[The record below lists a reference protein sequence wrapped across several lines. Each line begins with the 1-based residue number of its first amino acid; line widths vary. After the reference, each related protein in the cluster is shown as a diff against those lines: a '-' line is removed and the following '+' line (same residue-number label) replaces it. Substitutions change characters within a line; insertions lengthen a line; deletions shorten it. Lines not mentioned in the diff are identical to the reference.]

1 MRTTVTIND
10 KLYKALKQRA
20 LDSDETVSSVI
31 ENAIK
36 YQVLEDLE
44 DLDDADKRAAEVSYS
59 FDELVGELK
68 AEGLL

>member
-44 DLDDADKRAAEVSYS
+44 DLDDAKKRAAEVSYS
-59 FDELVGELK
+59 LDELVGELK

>member
-10 KLYKALKQRA
+10 TLYKAVKQRA
-20 LDSDETVSSVI
+20 LDSDKSVSAVI

-36 YQVLEDLE
+36 FQVLEDLE
-44 DLDDADKRAAEVSYS
+44 DLEDAKQRASEVSYS
-59 FDELVGELK
+59 FNELVDELK

>member
-10 KLYKALKQRA
+10 TLYKAVKQRA
-20 LDSDETVSSVI
+20 LDSDESVSSVI

-44 DLDDADKRAAEVSYS
+44 DLEDAKKRASEVTYS
-59 FDELVGELK
+59 FNELVDELK

>member
-10 KLYKALKQRA
+10 TLYKAVKQRA
-20 LDSDETVSSVI
+20 LDSDESVSSVI

-44 DLDDADKRAAEVSYS
+44 DLEDAKKRANEVSYS
-59 FDELVGELK
+59 FNELVDELK

>member
-20 LDSDETVSSVI
+20 LDSDETVSTVI

-44 DLDDADKRAAEVSYS
+44 DLEDAKKRAAEVSYS

>member
-20 LDSDETVSSVI
+20 LDSDETVSTVI

-44 DLDDADKRAAEVSYS
+44 DLEDAKKRAKEASYS

>member
-20 LDSDETVSSVI
+20 LDSDETVSTVI

-44 DLDDADKRAAEVSYS
+44 DLEDAKKRASEVSYS

>member
-10 KLYKALKQRA
+10 TLYKAVKRRA
-20 LDSDETVSSVI
+20 LDSDESVSSVI

-44 DLDDADKRAAEVSYS
+44 DLEDAKKRATEVSYS
-59 FDELVGELK
+59 FNELVDELK

>member
-20 LDSDETVSSVI
+20 LDSDDTISAVI
-31 ENAIK
+31 ENAVK

-44 DLDDADKRAAEVSYS
+44 DLEDAKRRASEVSYS
-59 FDELVGELK
+59 FNELVDELK

>member
-10 KLYKALKQRA
+10 TLYKAVKRRA
-20 LDSDETVSSVI
+20 LDSDVSVSSVI

-44 DLDDADKRAAEVSYS
+44 DLEDAKKRATEVSYS
-59 FDELVGELK
+59 FNELVNELK

>member
-10 KLYKALKQRA
+10 TLFKALKQRA
-20 LDSDETVSSVI
+20 LDTDQTVSNVI
-31 ENAIK
+31 EDAVK

-44 DLDDADKRAAEVSYS
+44 DIEDAYQRA
-59 FDELVGELK
+59 DEINQPFAKLVGELK

>member
-10 KLYKALKQRA
+10 TLYKAVKQRA
-20 LDSDETVSSVI
+20 LDSDNSVSSVI

-44 DLDDADKRAAEVSYS
+44 DLEDAQKRASEVNLS
-59 FDELVGELK
+59 FNELVDELK